1 MKRTF
6 IEELQNL
13 QNILSGLVVG
23 MVLVRCL
30 IILSNARS
38 NEQPF
43 SAATEQCKKVI
54 KSGVIC
60 LFIPDYIKVLN
71 SFVFFSNVSS
81 VQNLKQEIVYL
92 LQILAEVFTALAA
105 VQTSFRV
112 LKEFI
117 SLQTAAAEP
126 DKALHIQNIKKNI
139 LIGIAVIGASGFLA
153 VLFGYFA

>member
-13 QNILSGLVVG
+13 QNILNGLIVAL
-23 MVLVRCL
+23 VLVRCL

-38 NEQPF
+38 NEQTF
-43 SAATEQCKKVI
+43 SAAAEQCKKVI

-71 SFVFFSNVSS
+71 SFVFFTNVSS
-81 VQNLKQEIVYL
+81 VQNLKQEIAYL
-92 LQILAEVFTALAA
+92 LQILTEVFTAFAA

-117 SLQTAAAEP
+117 ALRTAAEES
-126 DKALHIQNIKKNI
+126 KALHIQNIKKNL